1 MLSLASNSLS
11 EETHRDARGATQGHT
26 VGKWQCWGPWLL
38 SGVLSA
44 SIHATSARDTEP
56 LLLFIFLKLLFVFL
70 MIIKIHAR
78 KKTQTGTCKETSK
91 KKMSQTFTPSPSLEV
106 VAFGGHVSRWPQVC
120 VIQDGVLSSV
130 CTEKLK

>member
-1 MLSLASNSLS
+1 MLLLASNSLS

-26 VGKWQCWGPWLL
+26 VGKWRCWGPWLL